1 MHLISSKTNIFTQQI
16 IEIMIKHILFT
27 ILTLTQFTL
36 AQEDGSLRFTNYAED
51 RQSAFSFT
59 FDDGLFTHTENVR
72 PILDEHE
79 FKGTFYVLP
88 PYLAESLPGIWR
100 YGTWPGFQ
108 AMALDG
114 HEIGSHTMN
123 HYDLTSLQWGDV
135 NDDSTLLYELYQSK
149 IFIEQKIPSQ
159 KCISLNYPFTLHNSV
174 IDSAASL
181 FYENGRTLGQVP
193 NDLSLNGEEW
203 YGLKAKVVEFNLPRN
218 SVDDDLDE
226 LYAFIDWTQNS
237 IDNNKW
243 GMIIIHDVVPFN
255 SLDSLLGQIYE
266 PIATE
271 WLGWLCDW
279 AAAKSNNKQL
289 WVETVGNIT
298 RYIKERD
305 NSVSQII
312 SSSNQLIEINVS
324 DNLNDAIYN
333 YPLSAYIKIPNTWEY
348 VRTEQN
354 GIVDTLTTMETD
366 SGKVVLAKVIP
377 DFGNLKLTPITATA
391 VDDENTNVKEFKLYQ
406 NYPNPFNPITT
417 INYTI
422 AARQF
427 VQLNIYDV
435 LGSEI
440 STLVNEVKE
449 PGSYELQFDGSVL
462 SSGIYLYVLKVE
474 TFVET
479 KKMVLLR

>member
-1 MHLISSKTNIFTQQI
+1 LT
-16 IEIMIKHILFT
+16 HI
-27 ILTLTQFTL
+27 
-36 AQEDGSLRFTNYAED
+36 
-51 RQSAFSFT
+51 
-59 FDDGLFTHTENVR
+59 ENVR
-72 PILDEHE
+72 PILDEHG

-88 PYLAESLPGIWR
+88 PYLADENQNTIWR
-100 YGTWPGFQ
+100 YGPWPGFQ

-114 HEIGSHTMN
+114 HEIASHTMN

-193 NDLSLNGEEW
+193 NDLSLNEEEW

-279 AAAKSNNKQL
+279 AAARSNSKEL
-289 WVETVGNIT
+289 WIETVGNIT

-354 GIVDTLTTMETD
+354 GIIDTLTTMETD

-417 INYTI
+417 IDYTI

-462 SSGIYLYVLKVE
+462 SSGIYLYVLKVG